1 MKLISADDAAALIAD
16 GSTVASAG
24 FLGAGHAEAI
34 TEAIER
40 RFLREQAPRDITL
53 VYSAGQGDRAT
64 RGVNHFAPR
73 GLTKRVIG
81 GHWRSAPGLAQL
93 ALDEGTEAYNLPQGV
108 ISQLYRAIAGRKPGV
123 ITSVGLHTFVD
134 PRHGGGK
141 LNQRCSDDLV
151 ELLTIDGKEYLRYKP
166 MPIDCAL
173 IRATTAD
180 ARGNLSAEHEPFHHE
195 LLAIAQAAR
204 NSGGI
209 VIAQVKRLVG
219 EHAQARTVCVPGILV
234 DYVVVVGEHPHH
246 HAMTFGEYFNPAF
259 TGLVPRRSA
268 RTNARA
274 PAHARA
280 PSSAPSS
287 ARPSAPSSA
296 PASAPI
302 AGARPADARRI
313 IQRRALLEM
322 AAVRPRIVNLGVGM
336 PAGVGALAREAGL
349 QGLVLTVESGPIG
362 GTPADGLSFGA
373 AEHPEAIVDEP
384 AQFDFYDGGGL
395 DMAFLGMAEADPQG
409 NVNVG
414 LFGVGPWRR
423 IAGVGGFINI
433 SQSTREL
440 VFMGTL
446 TSGGLSMM
454 IEDGQLRIE
463 REGRW
468 RKMVERVGLLC
479 FNGDYASRLGIRAT
493 YVTERAV
500 FRLREGRLAL
510 CEVAP
515 GLDPE
520 RDVLALC
527 PPGIAVAPQLRTID
541 ARAFDTGPL
550 RLDDPTAGANAL
562 PTRGREATP

>member
-1 MKLISADDAAALIAD
+1 MKLVSADDAAALIAD

-40 RFLREQAPRDITL
+40 RFLRKRAPRDITL
-53 VYSAGQGDRAT
+53 LYSAGQGDRAT
-64 RGVNHFAPR
+64 RGVNHFAAP
-73 GLTKRVIG
+73 GLTRRVIG

-123 ITSVGLHTFVD
+123 ITSIGLHTFVD

-141 LNQRCSDDLV
+141 LNQRCSEDLV
-151 ELLTIDGKEYLRYKP
+151 ELLTIDGEEFLRYKP
-166 MPIDCAL
+166 LPIDCAL
-173 IRATTAD
+173 IRATTSD
-180 ARGNLSAEHEPFHHE
+180 ARGNLSTEHEPFHHE

-219 EHAQARTVCVPGILV
+219 AHAQARAVCVPGILV

-246 HAMTFGEYFNPAF
+246 HSMTFGDYFNPAF
-259 TGLVPRRSA
+259 TGLAPRAGAPKPSPHATGAVASPPSNRAS
-268 RTNARA
+268 TPARA
-274 PAHARA
+274 RQ
-280 PSSAPSS
+280 
-287 ARPSAPSSA
+287 
-296 PASAPI
+296 
-302 AGARPADARRI
+302 ADTRVI

-336 PAGVGALAREAGL
+336 PAGVGALARQTGIE
-349 QGLVLTVESGPIG
+349 GLVLTVESGPIG

-414 LFGVGPWRR
+414 LFGVGPWRK

-468 RKMVERVGLLC
+468 RKLVERVGLLC
-479 FNGDYASRLGIRAT
+479 FNGDYASRSGISAT

-500 FRLREGRLAL
+500 FRLREGRLML

-520 RDVLALC
+520 RDVLGLC
-527 PPGIAVAPQLRTID
+527 APGIAIAPELRTMD
-541 ARAFDTGPL
+541 ARVFDHGPL
-550 RLDDPTAGANAL
+550 RLDEHEIRHAADD
-562 PTRGREATP
+562 TRIREATR

>member
-1 MKLISADDAAALIAD
+1 LKLISADDAAALIQC

-40 RFLREQAPRDITL
+40 RFLRDQAPRDLTL
-53 VYSAGQGDRAT
+53 IYSAGQGDRAT
-64 RGVNHFAPR
+64 RGVNHFCHR
-73 GLTKRVIG
+73 GLTRRVIG

-93 ALDEGTEAYNLPQGV
+93 ALEEGTEAYNLPQGV

-123 ITSVGLHTFVD
+123 ITPIGLHTFVD

-141 LNQRCSDDLV
+141 LNQSCSEELV
-151 ELLTIDGKEYLRYKP
+151 ELISIGGEEYLRYKP
-166 MPIDCAL
+166 LPIDCAL

-180 ARGNLSAEHEPFHHE
+180 ALGNLSAEHEPFHHE

-219 EHAQARTVCVPGILV
+219 AHPQARAVCVPGILV

-246 HAMTFGEYFNPAF
+246 HSMTFGEYFNPAY
-259 TGLVPRRSA
+259 TGLIPRVAATA
-268 RTNARA
+268 R
-274 PAHARA
+274 
-280 PSSAPSS
+280 
-287 ARPSAPSSA
+287 
-296 PASAPI
+296 
-302 AGARPADARRI
+302 ARPARPLPAATAPGPRPADPRRI
-313 IQRRALLEM
+313 IQRRALLEL
-322 AAVRPRIVNLGVGM
+322 AAVRPRTVNLGVGM
-336 PAGVGALAREAGL
+336 PAGVGALSREAGIP
-349 QGLVLTVESGPIG
+349 GIVLTVESGPIG

-373 AEHPEAIVDEP
+373 AEHPQAIVDEP

-395 DMAFLGMAEADPQG
+395 DMAFLGMAEADPRG

-433 SQSTREL
+433 TQSTREL

-446 TSGGLSMM
+446 TSGGLLLMM
-454 IEDGQLRIE
+454 DNGNLRIE

-468 RKMVERVGLLC
+468 KKMVPQVGLLC
-479 FNGDYASRLGIRAT
+479 FNGEYASRQAIRAT

-500 FRLREGRLAL
+500 FRLHEGRLTL

-515 GLDPE
+515 GLDVE
-520 RDVLALC
+520 RDVLALL
-527 PPGIAVAPQLRTID
+527 PPGVAIAPSLSTMD
-541 ARAFDTGPL
+541 ARVFQDGPIV
-550 RLDDPTAGANAL
+550 LDDAPPSAHRAGL
-562 PTRGREATP
+562 PPAQPRGHAR

>member
-1 MKLISADDAAALIAD
+1 MKLISADDAAALIQC

-40 RFLREQAPRDITL
+40 RFLRDQAPRDLTL
-53 VYSAGQGDRAT
+53 IYSAGQGDRAT
-64 RGVNHFAPR
+64 RGVNHFCHR
-73 GLTKRVIG
+73 GLTRRVIG

-123 ITSVGLHTFVD
+123 ITPIGLHTFVD

-141 LNQRCSDDLV
+141 LNQSCSEELV
-151 ELLTIDGKEYLRYKP
+151 ELISIGGEEYLRYKP
-166 MPIDCAL
+166 LPIDCAL

-180 ARGNLSAEHEPFHHE
+180 ALGNLSAEHEPFHHE

-219 EHAQARTVCVPGILV
+219 AHPQARAVCVPGILV

-246 HAMTFGEYFNPAF
+246 HSMTFGEYFNPAY
-259 TGLVPRRSA
+259 TGLIPRVAATA
-268 RTNARA
+268 R
-274 PAHARA
+274 
-280 PSSAPSS
+280 
-287 ARPSAPSSA
+287 
-296 PASAPI
+296 
-302 AGARPADARRI
+302 ARPARPLPAATAPGPRPADPRRI
-313 IQRRALLEM
+313 IQRRALLEL
-322 AAVRPRIVNLGVGM
+322 AAVRPRTVNLGVGM
-336 PAGVGALAREAGL
+336 PAGVGALSREAGIP
-349 QGLVLTVESGPIG
+349 GIVLTVESGPIG

-373 AEHPEAIVDEP
+373 AEHPQAIVDEP

-395 DMAFLGMAEADPQG
+395 DMAFLGMAEADPHG

-433 SQSTREL
+433 TQSTREL

-446 TSGGLSMM
+446 TSGGLLLMM
-454 IEDGQLRIE
+454 DNGNLRIE

-468 RKMVERVGLLC
+468 KKMVPQVGLLC
-479 FNGDYASRLGIRAT
+479 FNGEYASRQAIRAT

-500 FRLREGRLAL
+500 FRLHEGRLTL

-515 GLDPE
+515 GLDVE
-520 RDVLALC
+520 RDVLALL
-527 PPGIAVAPQLRTID
+527 PPGVAIAPSLSAMD
-541 ARAFDTGPL
+541 ARVFQDGPIV
-550 RLDDPTAGANAL
+550 LDDAPPSAHRAGL
-562 PTRGREATP
+562 PPAQPRGHAR

>member
-1 MKLISADDAAALIAD
+1 MKLISADDAAALVEC

-40 RFLREQAPRDITL
+40 RFLRDQAPRDLTL
-53 VYSAGQGDRAT
+53 IYSAGQGDRAT
-64 RGVNHFAPR
+64 RGVNHFCHR
-73 GLTKRVIG
+73 GLTRRVIG

-93 ALDEGTEAYNLPQGV
+93 ALEEGTEAYNLPQGV
-108 ISQLYRAIAGRKPGV
+108 ISQLSRAIAGRKPGV
-123 ITSVGLHTFVD
+123 ITPIGLHTFVD

-141 LNQRCSDDLV
+141 LNQRCSEDLV
-151 ELLTIDGKEYLRYKP
+151 ELITIAGEEYLRYKP
-166 MPIDCAL
+166 LPIDCAL

-180 ARGNLSAEHEPFHHE
+180 ALGNLSAEHEPFHHE

-219 EHAQARTVCVPGILV
+219 AHPQARAVCVPGILV
-234 DYVVVVGEHPHH
+234 DYVVAVGEHPHH
-246 HAMTFGEYFNPAF
+246 HSMTFGEYFNPAY
-259 TGLVPRRSA
+259 TGLIPRTKTTPRRA
-268 RTNARA
+268 RSGSSGPA
-274 PAHARA
+274 PMPAG
-280 PSSAPSS
+280 P
-287 ARPSAPSSA
+287 RPVDP
-296 PASAPI
+296 
-302 AGARPADARRI
+302 RRI
-313 IQRRALLEM
+313 IQRRALLEL
-322 AAVRPRIVNLGVGM
+322 AAVRPRTVNLGVGM
-336 PAGVGALAREAGL
+336 PAGVGVLSREAGIP
-349 QGLVLTVESGPIG
+349 GIVLTVESGPIG

-373 AEHPEAIVDEP
+373 AEHPQAIVDEP

-395 DMAFLGMAEADPQG
+395 DMAFLGMAEADPHG

-433 SQSTREL
+433 TQSTREL

-446 TSGGLSMM
+446 TSGGLQLMM
-454 IEDGQLRIE
+454 DDGNLRIE

-468 RKMVERVGLLC
+468 RKLVPQVGLLC
-479 FNGDYASRLGIRAT
+479 FNGEYASRQAIRAT

-500 FRLREGRLAL
+500 FRLQAGRLTL

-515 GLDPE
+515 GLDVE
-520 RDVLALC
+520 RDVLAQL
-527 PPGIAVAPQLRTID
+527 PPGVAVAPSLCLMD
-541 ARAFDTGPL
+541 ARVFQDGPMAL
-550 RLDDPTAGANAL
+550 NTSTLPAHHAGLPPKQPRLAA
-562 PTRGREATP
+562 R

>member
-1 MKLISADDAAALIAD
+1 LKLVSADDAAALIQC

-40 RFLREQAPRDITL
+40 RFLRDQAPRDLTL
-53 VYSAGQGDRAT
+53 IYSAGQGDRAT
-64 RGVNHFAPR
+64 RGVNHFCHR
-73 GLTKRVIG
+73 GLTRRVIG

-93 ALDEGTEAYNLPQGV
+93 ALEEGTEAYNLPQGV

-123 ITSVGLHTFVD
+123 ITPIGLHTFVD

-141 LNQRCSDDLV
+141 LNQSCSEELV
-151 ELLTIDGKEYLRYKP
+151 ELISIGGEEYLRYKP
-166 MPIDCAL
+166 LPIDCAL

-180 ARGNLSAEHEPFHHE
+180 ALGNLSAEHEPFHHE

-219 EHAQARTVCVPGILV
+219 AHPQARAVCVPGILV
-234 DYVVVVGEHPHH
+234 DYVVAVGEHPHH
-246 HAMTFGEYFNPAF
+246 HSMTFGEYFNPAY
-259 TGLVPRRSA
+259 TGLIPRVAATA
-268 RTNARA
+268 RTRA
-274 PAHARA
+274 
-280 PSSAPSS
+280 
-287 ARPSAPSSA
+287 ARPLQAATAPG
-296 PASAPI
+296 P
-302 AGARPADARRI
+302 RPADPRRI
-313 IQRRALLEM
+313 IQRRALLEL
-322 AAVRPRIVNLGVGM
+322 AAVRPRTVNLGVGM
-336 PAGVGALAREAGL
+336 PAGVGALSREAGIADI
-349 QGLVLTVESGPIG
+349 VLTVESGPIG

-373 AEHPEAIVDEP
+373 AEHPQAIVDEP

-395 DMAFLGMAEADPQG
+395 DMAFLGMAEADPRG

-433 SQSTREL
+433 TQSTREL

-446 TSGGLSMM
+446 TSGGLLLMM
-454 IEDGQLRIE
+454 DNGNLRIE

-468 RKMVERVGLLC
+468 KKMVPQVGLLC
-479 FNGDYASRLGIRAT
+479 FNGEYASRQAIRAT

-500 FRLREGRLAL
+500 FRLNEGRLAL

-515 GLDPE
+515 GLDLE
-520 RDVLALC
+520 RDVLALL
-527 PPGIAVAPQLRTID
+527 PPGVAIAPALSTMD
-541 ARAFDTGPL
+541 ARVFQDGPL
-550 RLDDPTAGANAL
+550 VLDDAPPSAHRAGSPAAQ
-562 PTRGREATP
+562 PRVRAR